1 MPSVFVS
8 LLVRMFFKHVRSKK
22 ESLTDRKQDVMKKLF
37 MVEFTLPQEM
47 TEEFVE
53 RIPAQRNMINYLLGE
68 GKIRSYSL
76 ASDRSKLWAVF
87 LAENEFDVLDLIAQM
102 PLGDFMVPHITE
114 LMFHNSQEMV
124 LQFSLN

>member
-1 MPSVFVS
+1 MGFVFVS
-8 LLVRMFFKHVRSKK
+8 LLLHMFFKHVCSKK
-22 ESLTDRKQDVMKKLF
+22 ETLMDRKQDVMKKLF
-37 MVEFTLPQEM
+37 MVEFDLPNEM
-47 TEEFVE
+47 TEEFLE

-76 ASDRSKLWAVF
+76 AADRSKLWAVF

-102 PLGDFMVPHITE
+102 PLGDFMVPHISE